1 MPLSDII
8 TAPFLISLGITLLL
22 VGIIV
27 IFIMQRFQEQ
37 NHKISSMFGLVSSMA
52 EEMNYMRGKLQSV
65 TFTSMHPSQRDGIGT
80 GGGVVLTS
88 ASDKLI
94 DVSDGEEDSG
104 EDRGDDSDEDS
115 CEDSCEDSD
124 SGGDSGSDEE
134 DDSDNEAKKMCTH
147 NVIDIC
153 ADDILA
159 NLASTIKVINISE
172 NFTINDTLSGA
183 DIDINDEIDELSSE
197 DSSSSDSSSDDED
210 DLEEQDHVPI
220 NTNISISAEKLNTLD
235 LLKSIHISNLEETN
249 KEFAV
254 LDYKKMSLNKLR
266 SIVVEKGIAT
276 SAAKLKKEELL
287 KLLSVAE

>member
-22 VGIIV
+22 VGIMV
-27 IFIMQRFQEQ
+27 VFIMQRFQEQ

-65 TFTSMHPSQRDGIGT
+65 TFTSMHPSQGGGVGT

-94 DVSDGEEDSG
+94 DVSDGEEDSEDDSG
-104 EDRGDDSDEDS
+104 EDSEGDSDSDSDEDS
-115 CEDSCEDSD
+115 DGE
-124 SGGDSGSDEE
+124 
-134 DDSDNEAKKMCTH
+134 DSDNEAKVMCTH

-172 NFTINDTLSGA
+172 NFTINNTLGGA

-220 NTNISISAEKLNTLD
+220 NTSISISAEKLNNLD

>member
-8 TAPFLISLGITLLL
+8 TTPFLISLGITLLL
-22 VGIIV
+22 VGIMV

-65 TFTSMHPSQRDGIGT
+65 TFTAMHPSQGGGVGI

-94 DVSDGEEDSG
+94 DVSDGEEDSEDDSG
-104 EDRGDDSDEDS
+104 EDSEGDSDSDSDEDS
-115 CEDSCEDSD
+115 DGE
-124 SGGDSGSDEE
+124 
-134 DDSDNEAKKMCTH
+134 DSDNEAKVMCTH

-172 NFTINDTLSGA
+172 NFTINNTLGGA
-183 DIDINDEIDELSSE
+183 DIDINDEIDELSSQ
-197 DSSSSDSSSDDED
+197 DSSSSDSSSDDDED

-220 NTNISISAEKLNTLD
+220 NTSISISAEKLNNLD

>member
-22 VGIIV
+22 VGIMV

-65 TFTSMHPSQRDGIGT
+65 TFTAMSPSQKNMY
-80 GGGVVLTS
+80 GGGVDGVTMTS

-94 DVSDGEEDSG
+94 DVSDGEEDSEDDSG
-104 EDRGDDSDEDS
+104 EDSEGDSDSDSDEDS
-115 CEDSCEDSD
+115 DGE
-124 SGGDSGSDEE
+124 
-134 DDSDNEAKKMCTH
+134 DSDNEAKVMCTH

-172 NFTINDTLSGA
+172 NFTINNTLGGA
-183 DIDINDEIDELSSE
+183 DIDINDEIDELSSQ
-197 DSSSSDSSSDDED
+197 DSSSSDSSSDDDED

-220 NTNISISAEKLNTLD
+220 NTSISISAEKLNTLD

-287 KLLSVAE
+287 KLLSVVE

>member
-22 VGIIV
+22 VGIMV

-65 TFTSMHPSQRDGIGT
+65 TFTSMHPSQGGGVGT

-94 DVSDGEEDSG
+94 DVSDGEEDSEDDSG
-104 EDRGDDSDEDS
+104 EDSEGDSDSDSDEDS
-115 CEDSCEDSD
+115 DGE
-124 SGGDSGSDEE
+124 
-134 DDSDNEAKKMCTH
+134 DSDNEAKVMCTH

-172 NFTINDTLSGA
+172 NFTINNTLGGA

-220 NTNISISAEKLNTLD
+220 NKSISISAEKLNTLD

>member
-22 VGIIV
+22 VGIMV
-27 IFIMQRFQEQ
+27 VFIMQRFQEQ

-104 EDRGDDSDEDS
+104 EDSGDDSEGDSDSDSDSDSDEDS
-115 CEDSCEDSD
+115 DSD
-124 SGGDSGSDEE
+124 GE
-134 DDSDNEAKKMCTH
+134 DSDNEAKVMCTH
-147 NVIDIC
+147 KVIDIC

-159 NLASTIKVINISE
+159 NLTSTIKVINISE

-220 NTNISISAEKLNTLD
+220 NTSISISAEKLNTLD

>member
-1 MPLSDII
+1 M
-8 TAPFLISLGITLLL
+8 
-22 VGIIV
+22 
-27 IFIMQRFQEQ
+27 
-37 NHKISSMFGLVSSMA
+37 
-52 EEMNYMRGKLQSV
+52 Y
-65 TFTSMHPSQRDGIGT
+65 
-80 GGGVVLTS
+80 GGGVDGVTMTS

-94 DVSDGEEDSG
+94 DVSDGEEDSEDDSG
-104 EDRGDDSDEDS
+104 EDSEGDSDSDSDEDS
-115 CEDSCEDSD
+115 DGE
-124 SGGDSGSDEE
+124 
-134 DDSDNEAKKMCTH
+134 DSDNEAKVMCTH

-172 NFTINDTLSGA
+172 NFTINNTLGGA
-183 DIDINDEIDELSSE
+183 DIDINDEIDELSSQ
-197 DSSSSDSSSDDED
+197 DSSSSDSSSDDDED

-220 NTNISISAEKLNTLD
+220 NTSISISAEKLNTLD

-287 KLLSVAE
+287 KLLSVVE

>member
-8 TAPFLISLGITLLL
+8 TTPFLISLGITLLL

-52 EEMNYMRGKLQSV
+52 EEMNFMRGKLQSV
-65 TFTSMHPSQRDGIGT
+65 TFTAMHPSQRGGV
-80 GGGVVLTS
+80 GNGGVVLTS
-88 ASDKLI
+88 SSEKLI
-94 DVSDGEEDSG
+94 DVSDGEEDSE
-104 EDRGDDSDEDS
+104 EDSDSEGDSDSDSDEDS
-115 CEDSCEDSD
+115 DSD
-124 SGGDSGSDEE
+124 GE
-134 DDSDNEAKKMCTH
+134 DDSDNEAKVMCTH

-172 NFTINDTLSGA
+172 NFTINNTLGGA

-220 NTNISISAEKLNTLD
+220 NTSISISVEKLNTLD

>member
-8 TAPFLISLGITLLL
+8 TTPFLISLGITLLL

-65 TFTSMHPSQRDGIGT
+65 TFTAMPPSQRGGVGT

-94 DVSDGEEDSG
+94 DVSDGEEDSE
-104 EDRGDDSDEDS
+104 EDSDSEGDSDSDSDEDS
-115 CEDSCEDSD
+115 
-124 SGGDSGSDEE
+124 DSGSDEE
-134 DDSDNEAKKMCTH
+134 DDSDNEAKVMCTH